1 MCMRQ
6 PSSRLCMEEE
16 FGIGIED
23 EVDDFLCFH
32 SLISSI
38 LLHSSLDPGLCFSVQ
53 YQYSRQGFK
62 FRFDSHF
69 GLDIET
75 EYFVFRIV
83 SVYHFG
89 VHRIYIY
96 IYIYI
101 NFLI

>member
-1 MCMRQ
+1 MQR
-6 PSSRLCMEEE
+6 RKVEEVE
-16 FGIGIED
+16 G
-23 EVDDFLCFH
+23 
-32 SLISSI
+32 SN
-38 LLHSSLDPGLCFSVQ
+38 
-53 YQYSRQGFK
+53 QGFK
-62 FRFDSHF
+62 FRFGSHF

-101 NFLI
+101 YKFFNIEYYIT

>member
-1 MCMRQ
+1 MGVATVGLETGGHFPTR
-6 PSSRLCMEEE
+6 P
-16 FGIGIED
+16 I
-23 EVDDFLCFH
+23 FLFH
-32 SLISSI
+32 SASKIKS
-38 LLHSSLDPGLCFSVQ
+38 HGTG
-53 YQYSRQGFK
+53 YAQGFK

-96 IYIYI
+96 IEYYIT
-101 NFLI
+101 

>member
-1 MCMRQ
+1 MRSADLYKMRSANLYWMRSADLCRMMSADLCRMR
-6 PSSRLCMEEE
+6 SS
-16 FGIGIED
+16 D
-23 EVDDFLCFH
+23 
-32 SLISSI
+32 
-38 LLHSSLDPGLCFSVQ
+38 
-53 YQYSRQGFK
+53 QGFK
-62 FRFDSHF
+62 FRFGSHL

-96 IYIYI
+96 IYI